1 MDCIHLAQDRHKWW
15 ALLYRT
21 RRCFKWG
28 ISWLAEELLASQGPL
43 YEVGV
48 VTDILCNS
56 VKTSWADNRVKE
68 FITFNVSE
76 TKSIFIISLMLV
88 MNLVSETL
96 GLITPFMRLSA
107 RETLI

>member
-1 MDCIHLAQDRHKWW
+1 MDCIHLAQNRDKWR
-15 ALLYRT
+15 ALLYRI

-43 YEVGV
+43 HEVDV
-48 VTDILCNS
+48 ITDILCNS
-56 VKTSWADNRVKE
+56 VKISWADNRVKE
-68 FITFNVSE
+68 FITSNVSE

-88 MNLVSETL
+88 MNLVFETL
-96 GLITPFMRLSA
+96 GLIIPFMRLST